1 MVMNRSRSRFCTGI
15 FFLSVGCIFV
25 LMTGCSDRYKT
36 LQSFLDT
43 PSHHTSNGFDF
54 LDRGQM
60 SDAEREFQAALRL
73 DHSFSQAHCGLGLIA
88 GSRGNYPQAFRSMK
102 EARNYAKSAEDR
114 ATCAVGQMRLYTM
127 KKSKNWLHYVENF
140 FDDAVQEKPS
150 LPEASFYLGI
160 ALKES
165 YRFHDAEEA
174 FRKAMI
180 PDSRLFWQARQEANK
195 IRKIIKGA
203 PTSQI
208 GRKVALQDTI
218 TRAEVAGLLVEEL
231 NLPEVY
237 RNVTRVRKQSP
248 LCTFPPDITAHP
260 LKNDIKVVLE
270 LGLRDLGCFQ
280 DGSFRP
286 EQPVSRAEYAVIMAD
301 IIAAVHQES
310 DRDAR
315 FSQRTSPFLDIGNSD
330 PFFNAVIICTINI
343 PVMEPRQG
351 SFNPWGAISGPDAVL
366 ALRKLRDALDV

>member
-1 MVMNRSRSRFCTGI
+1 MVMKRSRSRFCAGIFLSLGCI
-15 FFLSVGCIFV
+15 FFLV
-25 LMTGCSDRYKT
+25 TGCSDRYKT
-36 LQSFLDT
+36 LESFLDT

-88 GSRGNYPQAFRSMK
+88 GSRGNYRQAFRSMK
-102 EARNYAKSAEDR
+102 EARDYAKSAEDR

-127 KKSKNWLHYVENF
+127 KKSKDWLHHVETF
-140 FDDAVQEKPS
+140 FDDAAKEKPS

-165 YRFHDAEEA
+165 YRFQDAEEA
-174 FRKAMI
+174 FRKAML

-195 IRKIIKGA
+195 MKKIIKAA

-208 GRKVALQDTI
+208 ARKVALQDSI

-231 NLPEVY
+231 KLPDVY
-237 RNVTRVRKQSP
+237 RNVTRERKQSRI
-248 LCTFPPDITAHP
+248 CTFPPDITAHP

-270 LGLRDLGCFQ
+270 LGLRELGCFQ

-286 EQPVSRAEYAVIMAD
+286 EQPVSRAQYAVIMAD
-301 IIAAVHQES
+301 IIAAVQQES
-310 DRDAR
+310 DLDAR
-315 FSQRTSPFLDIGNSD
+315 FSQRASPFLDIGNSD
-330 PFFNAVIICTINI
+330 PFLKAVMICTINI

-351 SFNPWGAISGPDAVL
+351 SFNPWGDITGADAVL
-366 ALRKLRDALDV
+366 ALRNLRDALNI